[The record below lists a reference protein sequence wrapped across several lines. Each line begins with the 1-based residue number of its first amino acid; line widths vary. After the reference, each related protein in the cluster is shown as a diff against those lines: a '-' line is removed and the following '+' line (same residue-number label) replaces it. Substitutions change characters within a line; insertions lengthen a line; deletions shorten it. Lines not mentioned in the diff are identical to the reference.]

1 MGNPST
7 RDRIVLG
14 AMAVFTDQGIAD
26 ATVQDVLERAEVSR
40 RTFYQYFQ
48 GKEDVLR
55 AVYDLRVDRLV
66 AALGAGIQR
75 PGDPMDK
82 VVAALDAWITLQI
95 EGGRLFVELQ
105 SEASRP
111 ASLLHPRRER
121 TVDAIVATIDGAV
134 RAAGGRAV
142 DPLVYRGLVLG
153 VEGLALHQVERQAL
167 VSERE
172 RFREAVAALVL
183 VVLRSSRDLPDPPAS
198 DSARTE

>member
-1 MGNPST
+1 MGST
-7 RDRIVLG
+7 ETRERIVLG
-14 AMAVFTDQGIAD
+14 AMAVFTDRGIGD
-26 ATVQDVLERAEVSR
+26 ATVQDVLDRADVSR

-66 AALGAGIQR
+66 AALGAGVQR

-82 VVAALDAWITLQI
+82 VLAALEAWISLQI

-105 SEASRP
+105 SEAARP
-111 ASLLHPRRER
+111 SSLLHPRRER
-121 TVDAIVATIDGAV
+121 TIEGIVAMIDGAV

-167 VSERE
+167 EAERE
-172 RFREAVAALVL
+172 RFRDAVAALVL
-183 VVLRSSRDLPDPPAS
+183 VVLRNSRGLPDPPAA
-198 DSARTE
+198 DG